1 VQKRF
6 HLIQEHCRLASA
18 FQYKPRYNFAPRK
31 SLEEVVDVL
40 KENVSHAPTVE
51 PIPDIVH
58 KPTVKKNPK
67 KKKQGNSDS
76 SFTNKGI
83 RSLII

>member
-1 VQKRF
+1 
-6 HLIQEHCRLASA
+6 
-18 FQYKPRYNFAPRK
+18 
-31 SLEEVVDVL
+31 VDVL

-67 KKKQGNSDS
+67 KKKHGNSDS

-83 RSLII
+83 SSLII